1 MGMGLAYLITAG
13 VATAVTIGPYLWT
26 RKRYGHSTLNA
37 NLGKGQLYFNKAH
50 VSHPIVELYPIEKGA
65 HMRIMNGRR
74 PFLGSTIIES
84 PEWVKFLD
92 DLLTK
97 KDVSVTM
104 YGPRDLTL
112 LKEVEHLRN
121 FGLEYVVTDPQNKE
135 LLIAVDKPC
144 QLWIAGY
151 NDGSRVYNSIYTDKP
166 YDRIWEK
173 TLKCFED
180 LEKNGER
187 QVLERKSLVVVRKP
201 IQ

>member
-1 MGMGLAYLITAG
+1 MEGLEHLIPMGAA
-13 VATAVTIGPYLWT
+13 AAVTIGPYLWI
-26 RKRYGHSTLNA
+26 RARYGHPTLIA
-37 NLGKGQLYFNKAH
+37 DLGKPQ
-50 VSHPIVELYPIEKGA
+50 SHFRKMQASYPILRFESIEKGA

-84 PEWVKFLD
+84 PEWVKYLD

-104 YGPRDLTL
+104 YGPRDLTRL
-112 LKEVEHLRN
+112 NDLEHLRN
-121 FGLEYVVTDPQNKE
+121 IGLEYFVTDPQNKE
-135 LLIAVDKPC
+135 LLIAVDKPR

-180 LEKNGER
+180 LEKSGEP
-187 QVLERKSLVVVRKP
+187 QVLERKSLVVDRKP